1 VQSSEEYCTAGSGV
15 GSEQAGHR
23 SWHPLLFFGRVR
35 PSVILGSMGGRSP
48 GAFVL
53 VLMVLD
59 QLIKTFDGLSIE
71 L

>member
-1 VQSSEEYCTAGSGV
+1 
-15 GSEQAGHR
+15 
-23 SWHPLLFFGRVR
+23 
-35 PSVILGSMGGRSP
+35 VILGSIGGRSP

-71 L
+71 R